1 MITRYSVLFALFFA
15 AFASAVDPKEEKL
28 KEEESLHQG
37 AWQVLS
43 FTRNGKETAKEIV
56 DSIERMVDGK
66 HVVWKRDGK
75 RFAGTT
81 VELNPDSNPK
91 SLDVSPDGGTMKG
104 EKLLGIYK
112 LEGDILTICMAPK
125 GKDRPTKF
133 EAIPGTDDTLMVFKK
148 KTRPK
153 N

>member
-1 MITRYSVLFALFFA
+1 MITRYSVLSALLFATFA
-15 AFASAVDPKEEKL
+15 IAVDLKEEKII
-28 KEEESLHQG
+28 EEESLQQG
-37 AWQVLS
+37 VWQVVS
-43 FTRNGKETAKEIV
+43 FTRNGKETAKAIV

-91 SLDVSPDGGTMKG
+91 SLDVSPDGGPMKG

-112 LEGDILTICMAPK
+112 IDGDMLTICMASK
-125 GKDRPTKF
+125 GKTRPTKF
-133 EAIPGTDDTLMVFKK
+133 EAILNTDETLMVFKK
-148 KTRPK
+148 KTEPK
-153 N
+153 S